1 MKKTESE
8 EEIMGKEALAYS
20 PLPWRVV
27 KTNTDVY
34 IYSAYSDV
42 EKKRFPYS
50 NGRLIA
56 KVGDYT
62 AFSQEKN
69 AYLIAAAPELL
80 IAAKLSLAYLNGRE
94 PIEPGSVESKLKG
107 VLQKVI
113 TKAEA

>member
-94 PIEPGSVESKLKG
+94 PIGTRLR
-107 VLQKVI
+107 
-113 TKAEA
+113 